1 MAQQQA
7 PLPREEKGAFVIH
20 KRRKI
25 KMKVSNKTNRL
36 LALLLALVLT
46 LGATACGEKQPAAS
60 SAPAE
65 GTSVPAASQP
75 EAPAVDPDAEIV
87 LAGYRNL
94 APGEKDGYYCSKIL
108 YVWEP
113 LVTQDDT
120 AAPQPCLAES
130 WEMSGDGKQWTFY
143 LRQGVKFHDGA
154 DFNADAVI
162 ANFDRMGIEVKSSSF
177 YPLDINSHYPNLE
190 KYEKVDDYT
199 IRLTFSQPAPTQLY
213 NMVNFGSA
221 MYSPDCFDE
230 NGDFNGICAGTGP
243 FRITEN
249 VLGEYV
255 LLERFDGYWGEK
267 AKAKTIRVKVIPDA
281 DTRFSALKSGE
292 ILGVIDLNAIPT
304 SLAVQLKEDDGFAL
318 TTTKSTMI
326 RFLTLNG
333 TQFPFDDVRL
343 RQAVSLVLQR
353 AVITESVY
361 DGFGTPTTN
370 ILNYA
375 TPFYK
380 DFPVEE
386 DLAKAKE
393 LAGEVLGD
401 QRITVTYLYNGSEA
415 ALKGEAELIS
425 SWLSQIGIDC
435 DLQPMEYSNMKELM
449 KAGDYGIARMQQ
461 GLSNSEPATIFRRF
475 MLTSGDHNQNYS
487 LGYHSDEVD
496 ELMEQAAAA
505 LDMDVRTACYD
516 RIQEISTQEFPV
528 IPLFNDMTLMAY
540 STKLTGYDA
549 KLYGIELPLVAWAQ

>member
-1 MAQQQA
+1 M
-7 PLPREEKGAFVIH
+7 ESKKKFC
-20 KRRKI
+20 K
-25 KMKVSNKTNRL
+25 L
-36 LALLLALVLT
+36 LSLLLALTLVWSLT
-46 LGATACGEKQPAAS
+46 GCGGSPAAEEL
-60 SAPAE
+60 APDAAPTAE
-65 GTSVPAASQP
+65 ST
-75 EAPAVDPDAEIV
+75 VDPDAEIV

-113 LVTQDDT
+113 LVTQDDN
-120 AAPQPCLAES
+120 AAPVPCLAED
-130 WEMSGDGKQWTFY
+130 WEMSEDGTQWTFF
-143 LRQGVKFHDGA
+143 LRQGVKFHDGT

-190 KYEKVDDYT
+190 KYEKMDDYT
-199 IRLTFSQPAPTQLY
+199 VRLTFSQPAPTQLY

-221 MYSPDCFDE
+221 MYSPGCFDE
-230 NGDFNGICAGTGP
+230 NGDFNGICVGTGP
-243 FRITEN
+243 FKITEN
-249 VLGEYV
+249 KLDEYV
-255 LLERFDGYWGEK
+255 LLECFDGYWGET

-304 SLAVQLKEDDGFAL
+304 SLAVQLEGNSDFAL

-333 TQFPFDDVRL
+333 TKFPFNDVRM
-343 RQAVSLVLQR
+343 RQAVSMALQR
-353 AVITESVY
+353 SVITESVY

-370 ILNYA
+370 ILNYS
-375 TPFYK
+375 TPCYRE
-380 DFPVEE
+380 FPVEE
-386 DLAKAKE
+386 DLEKAKE
-393 LAGEVLGD
+393 LANEVLGG
-401 QRITVTYLYNGSEA
+401 QRVTVTYLYNGNEA
-415 ALKGEAELIS
+415 AQKGEAELIS
-425 SWLSQIGIDC
+425 SWLSEIGIDC
-435 DLQPMEYSNMKELM
+435 ELQPMEMTNMKEQM
-449 KAGDYGIARMQQ
+449 KTGDYGIARMQQ

-487 LGYHSDEVD
+487 LGYQSDEVD
-496 ELMEQAAAA
+496 ALMDEASAA

-528 IPLFNDMTLMAY
+528 VPLFNDMTLMAY

-549 KLYGIELPLVAWAQ
+549 KLYGIELPLVAWKQ

>member
-1 MAQQQA
+1 
-7 PLPREEKGAFVIH
+7 
-20 KRRKI
+20 
-25 KMKVSNKTNRL
+25 MKNKKKFSRL
-36 LALLLALVLT
+36 LSLLLALT
-46 LGATACGEKQPAAS
+46 LVWSLAGCGGTPAAEEQT
-60 SAPAE
+60 PDITPVE
-65 GTSVPAASQP
+65 ESV
-75 EAPAVDPDAEIV
+75 VDPDAEIV

-120 AAPQPCLAES
+120 AAPVPCLAED
-130 WEMSGDGKQWTFY
+130 WEMSEDGTQWTFY
-143 LRQGVKFHDGA
+143 LRQGVKFHDGT

-162 ANFDRMGIEVKSSSF
+162 ANFDRMSIEVKSSSF
-177 YPLDINSHYPNLE
+177 YPLDIDSHYPNLE
-190 KYEKVDDYT
+190 TYEKVDDYT

-221 MYSPDCFDE
+221 MYSPACFDE
-230 NGDFNGICAGTGP
+230 NGDFNGICVGTGP
-243 FRITEN
+243 FKITEN
-249 VLGEYV
+249 VLDEYV
-255 LLERFDGYWGEK
+255 LLERFDEYWGEP
-267 AKAKTIRVKVIPDA
+267 AKAKTIRVKVIPDS

-292 ILGVIDLNAIPT
+292 ILGVIDLSAIPA
-304 SLAVQLKEDDGFAL
+304 SLAVELEGNDDFAI

-333 TQFPFDDVRL
+333 TAFPFNDVRM
-343 RQAVSLVLQR
+343 RQAVSLALQR
-353 AVITESVY
+353 SVITDNLY
-361 DGFGTPTTN
+361 YGFGTPTTN
-370 ILNYA
+370 ILNYS

-380 DFPVEE
+380 EFPVEE
-386 DLAKAKE
+386 DLEKAKE
-393 LAGEVLGD
+393 LAQEVLGD
-401 QRITVTYLYNGSEA
+401 ERVTVTYLYQGGDATQKS
-415 ALKGEAELIS
+415 EAELIS
-425 SWLSQIGIDC
+425 SWLSEIGIDC

-487 LGYHSDEVD
+487 LGYQSDEVD
-496 ELMEQAAAA
+496 QLMEEAAAA

-540 STKLTGYDA
+540 STKLTGYEA
-549 KLYGIELPLVAWAQ
+549 KLYGIELPLVAWKQ